1 MPTPPS
7 SAEEFFLTV
16 ESVPSKNTPLQLFN
30 PNVLCSHGDVMMC
43 LVTQA
48 FTILNVKGG
57 GSPARACGTLVA
69 SLVEVSA
76 GACISSGDA
85 AALLVVYDC

>member
-1 MPTPPS
+1 
-7 SAEEFFLTV
+7 
-16 ESVPSKNTPLQLFN
+16 
-30 PNVLCSHGDVMMC
+30 MMC